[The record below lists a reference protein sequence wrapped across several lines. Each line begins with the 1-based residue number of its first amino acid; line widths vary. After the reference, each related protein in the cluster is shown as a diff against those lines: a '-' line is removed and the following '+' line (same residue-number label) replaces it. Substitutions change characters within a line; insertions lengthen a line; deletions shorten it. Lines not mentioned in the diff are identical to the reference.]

1 MKFLALLLL
10 AILVGY
16 AAGYVDAHA
25 TIARECRL
33 LGGFYVGETV
43 YACVTRTV
51 PDGFRFQ

>member
-1 MKFLALLLL
+1 MKTLALLLL
-10 AILVGY
+10 AILAGY
-16 AAGYVDAHA
+16 AVGYVDAHA

-43 YACVTRTV
+43 YACVTRIV